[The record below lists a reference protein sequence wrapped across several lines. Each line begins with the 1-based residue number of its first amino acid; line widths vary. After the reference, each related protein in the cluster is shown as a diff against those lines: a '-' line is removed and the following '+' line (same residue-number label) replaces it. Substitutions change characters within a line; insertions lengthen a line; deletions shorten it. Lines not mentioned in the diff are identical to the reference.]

1 MDVRNL
7 RVQCLRHS
15 EEKIH
20 HYDAL
25 EPLHHLHGCVQEE
38 ARNYTRELTLVY
50 CTMARDSAD
59 RDCRE
64 NMVTTV
70 VDIRIRED
78 VSFKYAS
85 IDVMQKLHFGLCV
98 LPSYDVIAG

>member
-1 MDVRNL
+1 
-7 RVQCLRHS
+7 
-15 EEKIH
+15 
-20 HYDAL
+20 
-25 EPLHHLHGCVQEE
+25 
-38 ARNYTRELTLVY
+38 
-50 CTMARDSAD
+50 MARDSAD